1 MNDMATLTAFLGWCS
16 VINIGILVF
25 SAILIS
31 IVKES
36 VAKIHGAMFGI
47 DQHHLP
53 SIYLQILGN
62 YKMAVFVFNIVPYF
76 ALKIM
81 G

>member
-31 IVKES
+31 IFKES
-36 VAKIHGAMFGI
+36 AAKIHGAMFGI
-47 DQHHLP
+47 EEHRLP
-53 SIYLQILGN
+53 VLYLQVLVY
-62 YKMAVFVFNIVPYF
+62 YKMAVFLFNIVPYF